1 MNIGTLDF
9 EVLMK
14 YDSVS
19 QAMSE
24 MQQSIKDFSISA
36 QKGGEDVGN
45 AMANAAHRIDDA
57 WGVLNVA
64 TQKNKIL
71 LESCEATYKGLGEA
85 AAESARKGTEEGA
98 RECDMITR
106 RQSVLSGV
114 ISKLKEQN
122 TVLDEQR
129 TRLNEAQGEYNKLAD
144 EVQKNND
151 RTTSFRMQLRK
162 LTQEMA
168 MQEAQARQTG
178 GESAV
183 YALRATDAFKQMQ
196 LQAARLT
203 DAMAD
208 AQAQARI
215 LSHDN
220 AGLQGVISA
229 ASGVAGA
236 FSVAQGAVG
245 LFSDENE
252 ELQKIMVKVQ
262 SVMAVTMGLQQVA
275 NTLNKDSAA
284 SLTIFNKVREAY
296 AETYSKLSK
305 KIEDEVIMQLEAKQ
319 AAEEAT
325 EAGKKIAQYVKEQAD
340 ATELA
345 TEAQE
350 KATEAIHENVSA
362 QENQNATEKAGAAAT
377 GLNTVATEEQ
387 TAAENANTLSK
398 NKNAAAE
405 GVDTAQTHKNTVAKG
420 ANAIATKLL
429 TKATIGLAA
438 GLRAVGAA
446 LKAILPL
453 AIIGGIIAGI
463 AAAFSALTKKSREAK
478 KEQEEFY
485 KAVAEGAAEPV
496 AKIEN
501 LSTKWNDLGND
512 MKAKQKFVE
521 ENRAAFTELGIEVNN
536 VADAEKALNEG
547 KDAFVAAQIAKAK
560 AMAATQKAAEYYKQA
575 LEASLAME
583 NAEYG
588 SKDYDDNLEKMREAQ
603 GKANKLIE
611 QSIAEEEAAAK
622 KLDEAGINA
631 AGKIKEG
638 SIAAFEKL
646 IEEKRAKLKQ
656 IADPK
661 EYAAA
666 MKEINKWQKQID
678 HITGARR
685 TSGSTKDPFKEKL
698 DKQKKQYQ
706 EYAKWR
712 NSTDEIL
719 QQAAATQFQAL
730 LKQGNTYLDYLKRE
744 RDKLMS
750 EMNGNGTKKQRQQ
763 LATLNNAIADET
775 KSAVLEQFDQE
786 LQRQLNG
793 ANSLIEKLAIIER
806 KRKELANDGS
816 ELDQAEA
823 ELLQKQKEQLAKEI
837 ESQYR
842 EAQQNYYDYLE
853 SKLTAFEKYQKDMA
867 VLEKQYERA
876 TDAEQRQLIAQ
887 QMGARTQQ
895 FQLSQQQQYDQ
906 LTAKYAAFEE
916 KKTALAKEW
925 GEKRR
930 VIEERIANI
939 EIELQEAVAEGD
951 EKRIANLTN
960 ERERAQQALVGI
972 ERDWKAALKE
982 LATEYLNN
990 DIVNRFLE
998 SADGSTVQKIEQLI
1012 KKLKERSADLKI
1024 PVEVD
1029 DAELQEL
1036 IEKLEKLKK
1045 EAKGSESSV
1054 RKLAAAIATGDWGE
1068 AIEAA
1073 MDVVSEYGQAVSDI
1087 YSQVVSSMKELGI
1100 AGDEQTQKVL
1110 DDVGGVI
1117 QGTADLAAGI
1127 ASGNY
1132 LQAISGGIN
1141 LVTSAIKLWD
1151 DANRENY
1158 DTIKNAEAAIKEYER
1173 AIKQMRNTLKRTY
1186 DSGRFDLQKEIIEDL
1201 NKQIEEEQK
1210 KLEAMRR
1217 DLEGSSSDYTQEDI
1231 DAQIDHIDDLTE
1243 ELNQAYDDLAEELTQ
1258 TTIPD
1263 IGQQIT
1269 DALVDAFA
1277 EGLRGADL
1285 DKEIDKVVNEILKKA
1300 ALNLIKTDL
1309 LMPQI
1314 EAWYEEFK
1322 AAMSDYNLSEDEI
1335 DALRQSMSEKTAEFR
1350 QAMEAWNEMWGDS
1363 EDAAN
1368 TLSGALKGAS
1378 QESIDLL
1385 AGYTNATRII
1395 EQSQLDIMTRQLSHI
1410 ASIDARLEQAVTI
1423 LAAMSRRTGL
1433 VTETVTTADIN
1444 NTNERAY
1451 GIIND

>member
-19 QAMSE
+19 QATSE

-129 TRLNEAQGEYNKLAD
+129 TRLNGAQGEYNKLAD

-236 FSVAQGAVG
+236 FSAAQGAVG

-350 KATEAIHENVSA
+350 KATEAITEAIHENVSA

-420 ANAIATKLL
+420 ANAIAAKLL

-496 AKIEN
+496 AKFEN

-536 VADAEKALNEG
+536 VADAEKALKEG

-611 QSIAEEEAAAK
+611 QSIAEEEEAAK

-666 MKEINKWQKQID
+666 MKEINKAQKQID
-678 HITGARR
+678 RITGAKS
-685 TSGSTKDPFKEKL
+685 TSGTGKDPFKEKL

-712 NSTDEIL
+712 NSTDVIL
-719 QQAAATQFQAL
+719 QQAAATQFQTL
-730 LKQGNTYLDYLKRE
+730 LQQGSNYLDYLRRQ

-750 EMNGNGTKKQRQQ
+750 EMTGGRGSKKQREQ
-763 LATLNNAIADET
+763 LATLNNAIAEET
-775 KSAVLEQFDQE
+775 KSTVLEQFDQE
-786 LQRQLNG
+786 LQRQLSG
-793 ANSLIEKLAIIER
+793 ANSLLEKLAIIER
-806 KRKELANDGS
+806 KRKELANDGT
-816 ELDQAEA
+816 ELDNEQRQM
-823 ELLQKQKEQLAKEI
+823 LDKQREQITQEM

-842 EAQQNYYDYLE
+842 AAQQEYYDYLE
-853 SKLTAFEKYQKDMA
+853 SRLTAFEQYQQKMA
-867 VLEKQYERA
+867 ELQEKLDKEADPLQRA
-876 TDAEQRQLIAQ
+876 MIVK
-887 QMGARTQQ
+887 QMGI
-895 FQLSQQQQYDQ
+895 LQQQQYTRDAQ
-906 LTAKYAAFEE
+906 AADELVKQYRTAEE
-916 KKTALAKEW
+916 KMTDIKAEYE
-925 GEKRR
+925 EKRR
-930 VIEERIANI
+930 VLINRGGELEVEMREAIAAGDEARIEQIKKE
-939 EIELQEAVAEGD
+939 QEA
-951 EKRIANLTN
+951 I
-960 ERERAQQALVGI
+960 ERALKGI
-972 ERDWKAALKE
+972 EKDLSKSL
-982 LATEYLNN
+982 TEFLGEE
-990 DIVNRFLE
+990 IVGKML
-998 SADGSTVQKIEQLI
+998 
-1012 KKLKERSADLKI
+1012 
-1024 PVEVD
+1024 D
-1029 DAELQEL
+1029 DAGTLTVEKIDEIIAAVEKKKAELPVDVDPKKFEEL
-1036 IEKLEKLKK
+1036 LEKLKK
-1045 EAKGSESSV
+1045 LKKETREQQATIKSIISELQKGD
-1054 RKLAAAIATGDWGE
+1054 IGE
-1068 AIEAA
+1068 ALKQTMVIAEKYGST
-1073 MDVVSEYGQAVSDI
+1073 VVETYSE
-1087 YSQVVSSMKELGI
+1087 VVNLLKQMGA
-1100 AGDEQTQKVL
+1100 AGDEISQQILSDIGEVAGSAAQLAVDIATQNWGNAV
-1110 DDVGGVI
+1110 VSGVKLI
-1117 QGTADLAAGI
+1117 AG
-1127 ASGNY
+1127 A
-1132 LQAISGGIN
+1132 
-1141 LVTSAIKLWD
+1141 VKLWN
-1151 DANRENY
+1151 DANRENA
-1158 DTIKNAEAAIKEYER
+1158 DAIKESEEKINELENS
-1173 AIKQMRNTLKRTY
+1173 IKNLRNTLKRTY
-1186 DSGRFDLQKEIIEDL
+1186 DSGRYDLQKEIIDKL
-1201 NKQIEEEQK
+1201 REEIAEEKK
-1210 KLEAMRR
+1210 KLEAIRK
-1217 DLEGSSSDYTQEDI
+1217 DIDGSSSDYTEDDYNAQRSHIEDI
-1231 DAQIDHIDDLTE
+1231 EEQIA
-1243 ELNQAYDDLAEELTQ
+1243 QAYEALAEDLTQ

-1263 IGQQIT
+1263 IESEIT
-1269 DALVDAFA
+1269 DALINAFA
-1277 EGLRGADL
+1277 NGYSNADI
-1285 DKEIDKVVNEILKKA
+1285 DKEIAKIANKLMKNAAIEMLKTQYLADAVAEWYKA
-1300 ALNLIKTDL
+1300 FENAMADGMLDEQEKSNLQADFANATAAFRSQLEALNEMFPD
-1309 LMPQI
+1309 
-1314 EAWYEEFK
+1314 EEDV
-1322 AAMSDYNLSEDEI
+1322 S
-1335 DALRQSMSEKTAEFR
+1335 
-1350 QAMEAWNEMWGDS
+1350 G
-1363 EDAAN
+1363 

-1433 VTETVTTADIN
+1433 VTETVTAADSN

>member
-9 EVLMK
+9 EIIGKNDGIKRSLEEAK
-14 YDSVS
+14 D
-19 QAMSE
+19 
-24 MQQSIKDFSISA
+24 SIKNFTEATKD
-36 QKGGEDVGN
+36 GGVNAGDAMQAAAAKIEQAWGQLESVGN
-45 AMANAAHRIDDA
+45 VNR
-57 WGVLNVA
+57 
-64 TQKNKIL
+64 
-71 LESCEATYKGLGEA
+71 EALKGLEAEYTKVGQDA
-85 AAESARKGTEEGA
+85 AAAFSKATAAGDKEYRTLTARQNALGKEIRQRKDILNQVEQLTAELNQEEQA
-98 RECDMITR
+98 F
-106 RQSVLSGV
+106 
-114 ISKLKEQN
+114 
-122 TVLDEQR
+122 
-129 TRLNEAQGEYNKLAD
+129 NKLAA
-144 EVQKNND
+144 ETKKNES
-151 RTTSFRMQLRK
+151 RTTSFRMQLRQ

-168 MQEAQARQTG
+168 MQEAAARQTG
-178 GESAV
+178 GETAV

-196 LQAARLT
+196 IQAAQLT

-208 AQAQARI
+208 AQAQAKI

-229 ASGVAGA
+229 VSGVAGA
-236 FSVAQGAVG
+236 FSVAQGAMG
-245 LFSDENE
+245 LFAGENE
-252 ELQKIMVKVQ
+252 ELNKIMVKVQ
-262 SVMAVTMGLQQVA
+262 SIMAITVGLQQVA
-275 NTLNKDSAA
+275 NVLNKDSAA
-284 SLTIFNKVREAY
+284 SLTIFNKVREAFVSEMQRGN
-296 AETYSKLSK
+296 AELEKETINEGKNAASK
-305 KIEDEVIMQLEAKQ
+305 KANAVATETQ
-319 AAEEAT
+319 AAAERATAAGTGAATTAKKGEAAANIADT
-325 EAGKKIAQYVKEQAD
+325 KGKIAN
-340 ATELA
+340 T
-345 TEAQE
+345 
-350 KATEAIHENVSA
+350 
-362 QENQNATEKAGAAAT
+362 AAT
-377 GLNTVATEEQ
+377 GASTVATKLF
-387 TAAENANTLSK
+387 TRAN
-398 NKNAAAE
+398 
-405 GVDTAQTHKNTVAKG
+405 
-420 ANAIATKLL
+420 IM
-429 TKATIGLAA
+429 LAA
-438 GLRAVGAA
+438 SFKAVGVAIKSIPVIGWILAGVGA
-446 LKAILPL
+446 LGAL
-453 AIIGGIIAGI
+453 IGKLI
-463 AAAFSALTKKSREAK
+463 SKSKEAK
-478 KEQEEFY
+478 KEQEEYY

-496 AKIEN
+496 AKVEK
-501 LSTKWNDLGND
+501 LSAEWGKLGNNLE
-512 MKAKQKFVE
+512 AKKKFVDD
-521 ENRAAFTELGIEVNN
+521 NRAAFEELGIKVNS
-536 VADAEKALNEG
+536 VEDAENALVKN
-547 KDAFVAAQIAKAK
+547 KQAFVNAQIARAK
-560 AMAATQKAAEYYKQA
+560 ALAATQKAAEYYKEA
-575 LEASLAME
+575 LNASLKME
-583 NAEYG
+583 AASYG
-588 SKDYDDNLEKMREAQ
+588 SKDYDDAREEYEENERKARKM
-603 GKANKLIE
+603 IE
-611 QSIAEEEAAAK
+611 RSIAEEKYGATQ
-622 KLDEAGINA
+622 LNA
-631 AGKIKEG
+631 AGIEG
-638 SIAAFEKL
+638 AKNYEQGTIGYYEQL
-646 IEEKRAKLKQ
+646 IEKKRAVLKNL
-656 IADPK
+656 ADPK
-661 EYAAA
+661 AYAAA
-666 MKEINKWQKQID
+666 QKEIDKAQKQID
-678 HITGARR
+678 RITGAKS
-685 TSGSTKDPFKEKL
+685 TSGTGKDPFKEKL

-775 KSAVLEQFDQE
+775 KSTVLEQFDQE

-925 GEKRR
+925 GEKRK

-951 EKRIANLTN
+951 EKRIANLTK

-972 ERDWKAALKE
+972 ERDRKAALKE

-998 SADGSTVQKIEQLI
+998 SAEGSTVQKIEQLI

-1024 PVEVD
+1024 PAEVD

-1036 IEKLEKLKK
+1036 IKKLEKLKK
-1045 EAKGSESSV
+1045 EAGESESSV

-1087 YSQVVSSMKELGI
+1087 YGQVVSSMKELGI
-1100 AGDEQTQKVL
+1100 AGDETTQKIL

-1158 DTIKNAEAAIKEYER
+1158 DTIKNAEKAIADLELAIK
-1173 AIKQMRNTLKRTY
+1173 KLQNTLARTY
-1186 DSGRFDLQKEIIEDL
+1186 SDERFDVQRQIIEKL
-1201 NKQIEEEQK
+1201 KKQLEEENK
-1210 KLEAMRR
+1210 KLQAIRN
-1217 DLEGSSSDYTQEDI
+1217 DIDGSSSDYTEDDYRAQLSHIEDI
-1231 DAQIDHIDDLTE
+1231 EEQI
-1243 ELNQAYDDLAEELTQ
+1243 NQSYEALAEDLTQ

-1263 IGQQIT
+1263 IQSEIT
-1269 DALVDAFA
+1269 DALVNAFA
-1277 EGLRGADL
+1277 NGFSDAEI
-1285 DKEIDKVVNEILKKA
+1285 DKEIEKLANKLMKQA
-1300 ALNLIKTDL
+1300 ALGMLQKQYL
-1309 LMPQI
+1309 AKAV
-1314 EAWYEEFK
+1314 EEWYNAFQK
-1322 AAMSDYNLSEDEI
+1322 AMEDEMLTDEEQI
-1335 DALRQSMSEKTAEFR
+1335 NLREQFATATAAFRAQLEALNSMFPDE
-1350 QAMEAWNEMWGDS
+1350 
-1363 EDAAN
+1363 EDVSG

-1395 EQSQLDIMTRQLSHI
+1395 EQNQLDILTRQLAHI
-1410 ASIDARLEQAVTI
+1410 ASIDARLEQAVNILTTI
-1423 LAAMSRRTGL
+1423 SHRTGISIM
-1433 VTETVTTADIN
+1433 ETPNADQEHN
-1444 NTNERAY
+1444 RAFGLTNDDY
-1451 GIIND
+1451 TL

>member
-9 EVLMK
+9 EIIGKNDGIKRSLEEAK
-14 YDSVS
+14 D
-19 QAMSE
+19 
-24 MQQSIKDFSISA
+24 SIKNFTEAAKD
-36 QKGGEDVGN
+36 GGVNAGDAMQAAAAKIEQAWGQLESVGN
-45 AMANAAHRIDDA
+45 ANR
-57 WGVLNVA
+57 
-64 TQKNKIL
+64 
-71 LESCEATYKGLGEA
+71 EALKGLEAEYTQVGKDA
-85 AAESARKGTEEGA
+85 AAAFGKATAAGDKEYRTLTARQNALGKEIRQRKDILNQVEQLTDELGKEEQA
-98 RECDMITR
+98 F
-106 RQSVLSGV
+106 
-114 ISKLKEQN
+114 
-122 TVLDEQR
+122 
-129 TRLNEAQGEYNKLAD
+129 NKLAA
-144 EVQKNND
+144 ETKKNES
-151 RTTSFRMQLRK
+151 RTTSFKAQLRQ

-168 MQEAQARQTG
+168 MQEAAARQTG
-178 GESAV
+178 GETAV

-196 LQAARLT
+196 IQAAQLT

-208 AQAQARI
+208 AQAQAKI

-229 ASGVAGA
+229 VSGVAGA
-236 FSVAQGAVG
+236 FSVAQGAMG
-245 LFSDENE
+245 LFAGENE
-252 ELQKIMVKVQ
+252 ELNKIMVKVQ
-262 SVMAVTMGLQQVA
+262 SIMAITVGLQQVA
-275 NTLNKDSAA
+275 NVLNKDSAA
-284 SLTIFNKVREAY
+284 SLTIFNKVREAFVLEMQRGN
-296 AETYSKLSK
+296 AELEKETINEGKNAASK
-305 KIEDEVIMQLEAKQ
+305 KANAVATETQ
-319 AAEEAT
+319 AAAERATAAGTGAATTAKKGEAAANIADT
-325 EAGKKIAQYVKEQAD
+325 KGKIAN
-340 ATELA
+340 T
-345 TEAQE
+345 
-350 KATEAIHENVSA
+350 
-362 QENQNATEKAGAAAT
+362 AAT
-377 GLNTVATEEQ
+377 GASTVATKLF
-387 TAAENANTLSK
+387 TRAN
-398 NKNAAAE
+398 
-405 GVDTAQTHKNTVAKG
+405 
-420 ANAIATKLL
+420 IM
-429 TKATIGLAA
+429 LAA
-438 GLRAVGAA
+438 SFKAVGVAIKSIPVIGWILAGVGA
-446 LKAILPL
+446 LGAL
-453 AIIGGIIAGI
+453 IGKLI
-463 AAAFSALTKKSREAK
+463 SKSKEAK
-478 KEQEEFY
+478 KEQEAYY

-501 LSTKWNDLGND
+501 LSKQWVKLGDNLE
-512 MKAKQKFVE
+512 AKKKFVD
-521 ENRAAFTELGIEVNN
+521 ENRTAFEELGVKITN
-536 VADAEKALNEG
+536 VDDAERALNAG
-547 KDAFVAAQIAKAK
+547 KQAFVNSQIAKAK
-560 AMAATQKAAEYYKQA
+560 ALAATQKAAEYYKEA
-575 LEASLAME
+575 LNASLKME
-583 NAEYG
+583 AASYG
-588 SKDYDDNLEKMREAQ
+588 SKDYDDAREEYEENERKARKMIDE
-603 GKANKLIE
+603 
-611 QSIAEEEAAAK
+611 SIKQEEEAIKALDNAGIESAK
-622 KLDEAGINA
+622 KL
-631 AGKIKEG
+631 KEG
-638 SIAAFEKL
+638 SIAALEKV
-646 IEEKRAKLKQ
+646 IEEKRAKLKD

-661 EYAAA
+661 EYAAT
-666 MKEINKWQKQID
+666 MKEIEKTQKQID
-678 HITGARR
+678 RITGAKS
-685 TSGSTKDPFKEKL
+685 TSGTGKDPFKEKL

-775 KSAVLEQFDQE
+775 KSTVLEQFDQE

-823 ELLQKQKEQLAKEI
+823 ELLQKQKEQLANEI

-867 VLEKQYERA
+867 VLEEQYENA
-876 TDAEQRQLIAQ
+876 NDAEQRQLIAK

-925 GEKRR
+925 GEKRK

-951 EKRIANLTN
+951 EKRIANLTK

-998 SADGSTVQKIEQLI
+998 SAEGSTVQKIEQLI

-1029 DAELQEL
+1029 DTELQEL

-1054 RKLAAAIATGDWGE
+1054 KKLAAAIATGDWGE

-1087 YSQVVSSMKELGI
+1087 YGQVVSSMKELGI
-1100 AGDEQTQKVL
+1100 AGDETTQKIL

-1141 LVTSAIKLWD
+1141 LVTSTIKLWD
-1151 DANRENY
+1151 DANRENA
-1158 DTIKNAEAAIKEYER
+1158 DTIKAAEEEVAKLELAIK
-1173 AIKQMRNTLKRTY
+1173 KLQNTLARTY
-1186 DSGRFDLQKEIIEDL
+1186 NDERYDVQRQIIEKL
-1201 NKQIEEEQK
+1201 QEELAAERR

-1217 DLEGSSSDYTQEDI
+1217 DIDGSSSDYTED
-1231 DAQIDHIDDLTE
+1231 DYRAQLQHIADIE
-1243 ELNQAYDDLAEELTQ
+1243 EQITQAYEALAEDLTQ

-1263 IGQQIT
+1263 IENEIT
-1269 DALVDAFA
+1269 DALINAFA
-1277 EGLRGADL
+1277 NGYSNADIDREIAKIANKLMKQAAIEMLKTKYLADAVSEWYKAFENAMADGML
-1285 DKEIDKVVNEILKKA
+1285 DEQEKSNLEADFANATAAFRAQLE
-1300 ALNLIKTDL
+1300 ALNSMFPD
-1309 LMPQI
+1309 
-1314 EAWYEEFK
+1314 EEDV
-1322 AAMSDYNLSEDEI
+1322 S
-1335 DALRQSMSEKTAEFR
+1335 
-1350 QAMEAWNEMWGDS
+1350 G
-1363 EDAAN
+1363 

-1395 EQSQLDIMTRQLSHI
+1395 EQNQLDILTRQLAHI
-1410 ASIDARLEQAVTI
+1410 ASIDARLEQAVNILTTI
-1423 LAAMSRRTGL
+1423 SHRTGISIM
-1433 VTETVTTADIN
+1433 ETPNADQEHN
-1444 NTNERAY
+1444 RAFGLTNDDY
-1451 GIIND
+1451 TL